1 MMASHGVR
9 VLISLVVLTAA
20 CDQQK
25 PSRAHPALAGV
36 LKEAATFHAQGSKL
50 LKGGKAGEAITPLR
64 RAIRL
69 GRLGPKVQGE
79 LGRALLATGQVHEAR
94 AAFGMALSMSPAD
107 ADLLLLLAQAQLK
120 SGYPGQAV
128 TSLKEAQKKKPGD
141 PAIDRLL
148 VKARAEAASAPAKRP
163 PPPGPGGQPG
173 KDQERKK

>member
-69 GRLGPKVQGE
+69 GRPGPKVHGE

-107 ADLLLLLAQAQLK
+107 ADLLLLAQAQLK
-120 SGYPGQAV
+120 SGHPGQAV

-148 VKARAEAASAPAKRP
+148 VKARAEAASAPAMRP